1 MSLTGQVLRVH
12 EAIYRATDGLLG
24 HKMIGVPCLLLRTT
38 GRRSGQ
44 TRTGSLVY
52 ARDGADYVVVASKG
66 GADENPAWLLNLRA
80 NPDVE
85 IQIGRQRQRARA
97 REVTS
102 SDPDYRRLW
111 KLVNDNNRGRYD
123 GYQKL
128 TKREIPLVVLSP
140 QVPAAT

>member
-12 EAIYRATDGLLG
+12 EALYKATDGRVG
-24 HKMIGVPCLLLRTT
+24 HGMIGVPCLLLRTT
-38 GRRSGQ
+38 GRKSGQ
-44 TRTGSLVY
+44 TRTISLVY
-52 ARDGADYVVVASKG
+52 ARDGDDYVVVASKG

-85 IQIGRQRQRARA
+85 VQVGRKRQKARA

-102 SDPDYRRLW
+102 ADPDYQRLW

-128 TKREIPLVVLSP
+128 TQREIPLAVLTP
-140 QVPAAT
+140 V

>member
-12 EAIYRATDGLLG
+12 EALYKATNGRVG
-24 HKMIGVPCLLLRTT
+24 HGMIGVPCLLLRTT
-38 GRRSGQ
+38 GRKSGQ
-44 TRTGSLVY
+44 TRTISLVY
-52 ARDGADYVVVASKG
+52 ARDGDDYVVVASKG

-85 IQIGRQRQRARA
+85 VQVGRKRQKARA

-102 SDPDYRRLW
+102 ADPDYQRLW

-128 TKREIPLVVLSP
+128 TQREIPLAVLTP
-140 QVPAAT
+140 I